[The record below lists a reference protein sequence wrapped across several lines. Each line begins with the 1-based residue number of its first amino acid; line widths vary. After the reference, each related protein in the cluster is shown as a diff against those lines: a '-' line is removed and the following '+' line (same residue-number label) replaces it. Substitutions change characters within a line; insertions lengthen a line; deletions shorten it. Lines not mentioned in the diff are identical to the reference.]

1 MVWYPAMESA
11 RGSERPNRKRPTAS
25 LQKSASTATPPRT
38 AFATT
43 AHPPGATRPEP
54 NREKGEV
61 WHT

>member
-1 MVWYPAMESA
+1 MESA
-11 RGSERPNRKRPTAS
+11 RGIERPTRKRPTES
-25 LQKSASTATPPRT
+25 MQRSASTATPPRT

-43 AHPPGATRPEP
+43 THPAGAMRPEP